1 VSLTTVI
8 IRSLH
13 FTNYR
18 FSTKIEKMF
27 RLFLFAIVATVFCY
41 ALPDTTPEREIT
53 GKLTWPSKDH
63 INANWKILIE
73 LREKDVMVPIA
84 STILRDATT
93 LPISYTL
100 KYKPSDIKRDRI
112 YLLFVR
118 INGSNDQLLFTNH
131 AGTPIVFTDVK
142 ALVMDLTLH
151 RVEEHSGK
159 ACSPVKCS
167 TPCEF
172 GHEKKDGCEICECR
186 DPCKHK
192 KCEAKEKCVVQKKD
206 DGKFLAHCEAASPKR
221 SLETE
226 ATHAMKKHLED
237 PAHTKADCL
246 LPWKSGQCPEGKGK
260 VHRYWYNSE
269 KKTCERFEWSPCG
282 EINNNRFTK
291 LEDCEKLCKN

>member
-13 FTNYR
+13 FPNYR
-18 FSTKIEKMF
+18 LSTKVEKMF
-27 RLFLFAIVATVFCY
+27 RLFLFAIVATAFCY
-41 ALPDTTPEREIT
+41 ALPDTMPEREIT

-63 INANWKILIE
+63 INAKWKILIE
-73 LREKDVMVPIA
+73 LREKDVPVPIS
-84 STILRDATT
+84 STILRDQTT

-112 YLLFVR
+112 YLLVVR
-118 INGSNDQLLFTNH
+118 INGSDDQLLFTNH
-131 AGTPIVFTDVK
+131 AGTPIVFTEVK
-142 ALVMDLTLH
+142 APVMDLTLH
-151 RVEEHSGK
+151 RVEEPSGK

-172 GHEKKDGCEICECR
+172 GHKTKDGCEICECR

-192 KCEAKEKCVVQKKD
+192 NCGPKEKCVVQKKD
-206 DGKFLAHCEAASPKR
+206 DGKFLAHCEAAPTKR
-221 SLETE
+221 NL
-226 ATHAMKKHLED
+226 ATPAMKKPLED
-237 PAHTKADCL
+237 PTHTKADCL
-246 LPWKSGQCPEGKGK
+246 LPSKFGQCPEGKEK
-260 VHRYWYNSE
+260 VPRYWYNSE
-269 KKTCERFEWSPCG
+269 KKICERFEWSPCG